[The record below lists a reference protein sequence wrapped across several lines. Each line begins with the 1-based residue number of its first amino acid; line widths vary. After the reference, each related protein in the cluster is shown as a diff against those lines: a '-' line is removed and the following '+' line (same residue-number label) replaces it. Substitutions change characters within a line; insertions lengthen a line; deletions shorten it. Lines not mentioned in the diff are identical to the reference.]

1 MNIWK
6 SFSER
11 KEYEQIVY
19 TLRAD
24 LSVLIPKIVY
34 FSILAAVPALL
45 RYILNLVAP
54 SFFETALG
62 PTAFALGRGAYLL
75 FILVFGLTQF
85 YDYYL
90 DVWIVTNE
98 RIVDIQLKGLFSRT
112 TSETRLY
119 RVQDVTA
126 QMQGIFATIFDY
138 GTVHVQTAGA
148 TGRFVF
154 EQMPDPDEV
163 VHHISKLVED
173 DRPFH
178 KEKVAIM
185 DAQTGSGPEPV

>member
-1 MNIWK
+1 MYI
-6 SFSER
+6 
-11 KEYEQIVY
+11 
-19 TLRAD
+19 LRAD
-24 LSVLIPKIVY
+24 IVVLMPKILM
-34 FSILAAVPALL
+34 FGLLLAVPAVL
-45 RYILNLVAP
+45 RYILGLVAP
-54 SFFETALG
+54 SVLETEAYAV
-62 PTAFALGRGAYLL
+62 AFTLLRGAYL
-75 FILVFGLTQF
+75 FFVLVFGLTQF
-85 YDYYL
+85 FDYYL

-126 QMQGIFATIFDY
+126 EMKGIGATVFDY

-148 TGRFVF
+148 TGRFIF

-163 VHHISKLVED
+163 VRAISKLVEE

-178 KEKVAIM
+178 KDKI
-185 DAQTGSGPEPV
+185 DALDAEVGIPHS